1 MTGERFSWR
10 NPTFTYADALTG
22 ARLIML
28 PYLVYALAVRLAG
41 LAVVT
46 LGVMIGT
53 DLIDGRIAR
62 RFGQSR
68 AFSAAFDSGIDF
80 VVIYGLFT
88 TFFAIGVL
96 PWWKWAAIFAPAVL
110 MALTQ
115 IFYLLKAPEVTFAGA
130 PAGNLVGALQF
141 AYLPL
146 LLLRTFWLS
155 GDPWLTIDHAL
166 FAVLMLPTA
175 VNAWDYARMLAEILR
190 RRVSGAGA

>member
-22 ARLIML
+22 SRLIML
-28 PYLVYALAVRLAG
+28 PYLIYGLAGRLTG

-46 LGVMIGT
+46 LAVMIGT
-53 DLIDGRIAR
+53 DLVDGRIAR

-68 AFSAAFDSGIDF
+68 AFGAAFDSGIDF

-88 TFFAIGVL
+88 TFFAIGML

-110 MALTQ
+110 MAATQ
-115 IFYLLKAPEVTFAGA
+115 ILYLLRAPEVTFAVA
-130 PAGNLVGALQF
+130 PVGKLVGALQF

-146 LLLRTFWLS
+146 LLLRTFWLRS
-155 GDPWLTIDHAL
+155 GPWLIVDHAL
-166 FAVLMLPTA
+166 FAILMVPTA
-175 VNAWDYARMLAEILR
+175 VNVWDYRRMLAGVLR
-190 RRVSGAGA
+190 RPSPATPG

>member
-22 ARLIML
+22 SRLIML
-28 PYLVYALAVRLAG
+28 PYLVYALAVRLTG

-46 LGVMIGT
+46 LAVMIGT

-62 RFGQSR
+62 RLGQSR
-68 AFSAAFDSGIDF
+68 AFGAAFDSGIDF

-110 MALTQ
+110 MAVTQ
-115 IFYLLKAPEVTFAGA
+115 ILYLLKAPEVTFAVA
-130 PAGNLVGALQF
+130 PAGKLVGALQF

-146 LLLRTFWLS
+146 LLLRTFWL
-155 GDPWLTIDHAL
+155 GAGRWLLIDHVL
-166 FAVLMLPTA
+166 FAILMLPTV
-175 VNAWDYARMLAEILR
+175 VNARDYARMLAVVLR
-190 RRVSGAGA
+190 RPAPAAGT